1 MYTWN
6 EYKKL
11 NENRSLNENVILK
24 KYQIYLGKLELEEF
38 LKEPIGGGSLPYILQ
53 EDGFYLLQED
63 GSKIFV

>member
-6 EYKKL
+6 QYK
-11 NENRSLNENVILK
+11 SLNENLNLNENVVQK

-38 LKEPIGGGSLPYILQ
+38 LRNPIGGSSLPYILQ

-63 GSKIFV
+63 GSKIYL